1 MGSFFHLGFG
11 SKDGP
16 IFSYGGDTQTCSRT
30 VPIGGKRD
38 ARQFLEVHSENVQL
52 FTSTT
57 RVAAINYGLGLRI
70 CPEYL
75 ELIIISYIFSTFP
88 LQPSQSWKN
97 LVPLFWKV
105 KAATATLD
113 QARVLHGNKVGGC
126 ESESWFRLVSSE
138 STIDRWNPTILMR
151 NPSTRTLRRGK
162 LRIALGWQWTTRNFQ
177 CSLLAHQ
184 LQFCCLSTIFSHWKI
199 GWQTMDSYFHE
210 RTNKIRKE
218 PFRL

>member
-1 MGSFFHLGFG
+1 MDWDLESARISWNHHISFLPLHYDHLNHG
-11 SKDGP
+11 
-16 IFSYGGDTQTCSRT
+16 
-30 VPIGGKRD
+30 
-38 ARQFLEVHSENVQL
+38 
-52 FTSTT
+52 
-57 RVAAINYGLGLRI
+57 
-70 CPEYL
+70 
-75 ELIIISYIFSTFP
+75 
-88 LQPSQSWKN
+88 KN
-97 LVPLFWKV
+97 LVPAFCPCFDYILFWKV

-113 QARVLHGNKVGGC
+113 QARVLHGNKVGG

-199 GWQTMDSYFHE
+199 GWQTMAMDSDFHE
-210 RTNKIRKE
+210 RTNKFRIE